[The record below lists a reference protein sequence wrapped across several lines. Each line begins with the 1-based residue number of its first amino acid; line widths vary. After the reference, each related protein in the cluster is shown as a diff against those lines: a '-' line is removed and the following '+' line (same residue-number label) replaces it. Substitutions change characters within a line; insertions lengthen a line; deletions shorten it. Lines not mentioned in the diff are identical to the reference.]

1 VPRIA
6 RIAGPAV
13 LAGAALGAVLVALA
27 VGGGASGAVAGGD
40 PIVLWGL
47 PIAKLLANLGVAT
60 TLGALLLA
68 IFALSASDDEFGRAL
83 DIAAAGA
90 GVWAVGGAVTS
101 FLTFSSIYQSRLSFD
116 EAYGQDLA
124 TFLTQVPIGRAW
136 LVFVLVGALLTVIC
150 FAVRNRT
157 LLAVV
162 TVGAVLGLI
171 PLAEDGGHAAGT
183 ESHDAAVTAIW
194 LHTVF
199 AALWVG
205 GLLTLA
211 LLRFTL
217 LPSRLAALLPRYS
230 TIALICFVVVAMSGL
245 VSATIRVGDV
255 PSLLTPYGALV
266 IAKVVALGALGV
278 FGALQRRA
286 LVRRITAGAAPRWFW
301 LLIASELT
309 VMGIASGVAAA
320 LARTAK
326 PVPVVTPE
334 PTRLTAAEIL
344 TGKPLPP
351 EFTPDR
357 WLTAWDVDLLW
368 LLVVGFGIFFY
379 LAGVWRL
386 HRRGDRW
393 PVHRTVLWVT
403 GMVVLFWVT
412 SGPLNVY
419 EQYLFSAHM
428 LGHMLLG
435 MAIPVLLV
443 LSAPLTLALR
453 AIRKRDD
460 DSRGPREWILLLVH
474 SRYAAVLTHPLVAGG
489 LFAASLWVFY
499 YTPLFRWATEE
510 HVGHTWMIIHFLLTG
525 YLFAQ
530 AVVGIDPVAGRPPYP
545 LRLIL
550 LLATMA
556 LHAFFGLSLVESH
569 GLLLADWYGAMGRTW
584 GLPPLEDQQAAG
596 GIAWS
601 VGEIPTVVL
610 AVLVAILWSRSD
622 ARDAK
627 RGDRKADRDGDAE
640 LAAYNAMLAERQIRA
655 VRAQGRDRR

>member
-6 RIAGPAV
+6 WVAGPAALLV
-13 LAGAALGAVLVALA
+13 AAFAAIGVALA
-27 VGGGASGAVAGGD
+27 AGGGAQPGVLGGD
-40 PIVLWGL
+40 PVVLWGL
-47 PIAKLLANLGVAT
+47 PIAKLVTNLGIAT

-68 IFALSASDDEFGRAL
+68 LFALSTAAEEFGRAL
-83 DIAAAGA
+83 DVAAAGA
-90 GVWAVGGAVTS
+90 GVWTVGGAITTY
-101 FLTFSSIYQSRLSFD
+101 LTFSSNFQAGGLSFD
-116 EAYGQDLA
+116 EGYGPALA
-124 TFLTQVPIGRAW
+124 TFLTQFPVGRAW
-136 LVFVLVGALLTVIC
+136 LILVLVGALLTVVC

-157 LLAVV
+157 ALAVV
-162 TVGAVLGLI
+162 TIAAVLGLV

-183 ESHDAAVTAIW
+183 DTHDAAVTAIW

-199 AALWVG
+199 AAVWVG
-205 GLLTLA
+205 GLITLV
-211 LLRFTL
+211 LLRSK
-217 LPSRLAALLPRYS
+217 LPPGRLAAVLPRYS
-230 TIALICFVVVAMSGL
+230 TVALICFVVVAASGF
-245 VSATIRVGDV
+245 VSASIRVGDL
-255 PSLLTPYGALV
+255 PSLFSPYGALV
-266 IAKVVALGALGV
+266 IAKVSALALLGV
-278 FGALQRRA
+278 LGALQRRV
-286 LVRRITAGAAPRWFW
+286 LVAKVVATAAPRWFW
-301 LLIASELT
+301 ILVASELA

-320 LARTAK
+320 LARTAT
-326 PVPVVTPE
+326 PVPAE
-334 PTRLTAAEIL
+334 PPTATALSPAEIL

-357 WLTAWDVDLLW
+357 WLTAWDLDLLW
-368 LLVVGFGIFFY
+368 LLVVGFGILFY

-393 PVHRTVLWVT
+393 PVLRTVLWVA
-403 GMVVLFWVT
+403 GMLTLFWVT
-412 SGPLNVY
+412 NGPLNVY
-419 EQYLFSAHM
+419 EQFLFSAHM

-453 AIRKRDD
+453 AIAKRDD

-499 YTPLFRWATEE
+499 YTPIFRWATEE
-510 HVGHTWMIIHFLLTG
+510 HVGHTWMIVHFLLTG

-610 AVLVAILWSRSD
+610 AVLVAILWNRSD
-622 ARDAK
+622 TRDAK
-627 RGDRKADRDGDAE
+627 RSDRAADRDGDAE
-640 LAAYNAMLAERQIRA
+640 LAAYNEMLASRSKRP
-655 VRAQGRDRR
+655 

>member
-1 VPRIA
+1 MSRLT
-6 RIAGPAV
+6 RIAGPAA
-13 LAGAALGAVLVALA
+13 LLIAAFAAVIVGLT
-27 VGGGASGAVAGGD
+27 VGGGAGGGVTGGD
-40 PIVLWGL
+40 PLVLWGL
-47 PIAKLLANLGVAT
+47 PIAKLIANLGVAT
-60 TLGALLLA
+60 TLGALLMAL
-68 IFALSASDDEFGRAL
+68 FALSATEPEFGRAL
-83 DIAAAGA
+83 DVAAAGA
-90 GVWAVGGAVTS
+90 GVWAVGGAITS

-124 TFLTQVPIGRAW
+124 TFLTEVPIGRAW
-136 LVFVLVGALLTVIC
+136 LIFVLVGALLTVVC

-157 LLAVV
+157 VLAILAIP
-162 TVGAVLGLI
+162 AVLGLI

-183 ESHDAAVTAIW
+183 DSHDAAVSAIW
-194 LHTVF
+194 LHTVC
-199 AALWVG
+199 AAAWVG
-205 GLLTLA
+205 GLVTLV
-211 LLRFTL
+211 LLRAKL
-217 LPSRLAALLPRYS
+217 SPARLAAVLPRYS
-230 TIALICFVVVAMSGL
+230 TVALICFVVVAASGY
-245 VSATIRVGDV
+245 VSASIRVGDL
-255 PSLLTPYGALV
+255 PSLLSPYGALV
-266 IAKVVALGALGV
+266 IAKVAALVALGVL
-278 FGALQRRA
+278 GALQRRI
-286 LVRRITAGAAPRWFW
+286 LVKKVAANAAPRWFW
-301 LLIASELT
+301 LLVASELA

-326 PVPVVTPE
+326 PVPDVTPE
-334 PTRLTAAEIL
+334 QTVLTPAEIL

-351 EFTPDR
+351 EFTLDR
-357 WLTAWDVDLLW
+357 WLTAWDLDLLW
-368 LLVVGFGIFFY
+368 LLVVGFGILFY

-393 PVHRTVLWVT
+393 PIHRSVLWVT
-403 GMVVLFWVT
+403 GMLALFWVT
-412 SGPLNVY
+412 NGPLNVY

-453 AIRKRDD
+453 TIQKRDD
-460 DSRGPREWILLLVH
+460 DSRGPREWIMLLVH
-474 SRYAAVLTHPLVAGG
+474 SRYATVLTHPLVAGG

-499 YTPLFRWATEE
+499 YTPIFRWATEE

-530 AVVGIDPVAGRPPYP
+530 AIVGIDPVAGRAPYP

-584 GLPPLEDQQAAG
+584 GLPPLADQQAAG

-610 AVLVAILWSRSD
+610 AVLVAILWNRSD

-627 RGDRKADRDGDAE
+627 RGDRRADRDGDAE
-640 LAAYNAMLAERQIRA
+640 LAAYNEMLAARSK
-655 VRAQGRDRR
+655 RD

>member
-1 VPRIA
+1 MPRLT
-6 RIAGPAV
+6 RIAGPAALV
-13 LAGAALGAVLVALA
+13 LAAFVAVVIGLG
-27 VGGGASGAVAGGD
+27 VGGGASGGVAGGD
-40 PIVLWGL
+40 PLVLWGL
-47 PIAKLLANLGVAT
+47 PIAKLVTNLGIAT

-68 IFALSASDDEFGRAL
+68 VFALSATADEFGRAL
-83 DIAAAGA
+83 DVAAAGA
-90 GVWAVGGAVTS
+90 GVWAVGGAITTY
-101 FLTFSSIYQSRLSFD
+101 LTFSSVYQGDGLSFD
-116 EAYGQDLA
+116 EAYGPALA
-124 TFLTQVPIGRAW
+124 TFLTQLPIGRAW
-136 LVFVLVGALLTVIC
+136 LILVIVGALLTVVC
-150 FAVRNRT
+150 FAVRNRVV
-157 LLAVV
+157 LAI
-162 TVGAVLGLI
+162 VLVAAAIGLV

-183 ESHDAAVTAIW
+183 DSHDAAVTAIW

-199 AALWVG
+199 AAVWVG
-205 GLLTLA
+205 GLITVV
-211 LLRFTL
+211 LLRSK
-217 LPSRLAALLPRYS
+217 LPPGRLAAVLPRYS
-230 TIALICFVVVAMSGL
+230 TVALICFVVVAASGYL
-245 VSATIRVGDV
+245 SASIRVGDL
-255 PSLLTPYGALV
+255 PSLLSPYGALV
-266 IAKVVALGALGV
+266 IAKVTALALLGV
-278 FGALQRRA
+278 LGALQRRV
-286 LVRRITAGAAPRWFW
+286 LVQKVVATAAPRWFW
-301 LLIASELT
+301 LLVALELA

-326 PVPVVTPE
+326 PVPDVAPE
-334 PTRLTAAEIL
+334 PAALTPAEIL
-344 TGKPLPP
+344 TGRPLPP
-351 EFTPDR
+351 EFTPER
-357 WLTAWDVDLLW
+357 WLTAWDLDLLW
-368 LLVVGFGIFFY
+368 LLVVGFGILFY

-393 PVHRTVLWVT
+393 PAHRVVLWVA
-403 GMVVLFWVT
+403 GMLALLWVT
-412 SGPLNVY
+412 NGPLNVY

-453 AIRKRDD
+453 TIRKRDD
-460 DSRGPREWILLLVH
+460 DSRGPREWILLIVH

-499 YTPLFRWATEE
+499 YTPIFRWATEE
-510 HVGHTWMIIHFLLTG
+510 HVGHTWMIVHFLLTG

-584 GLPPLEDQQAAG
+584 GLPPLADQQAAG

-610 AVLVAILWSRSD
+610 AVLVAILWNRSD
-622 ARDAK
+622 TRDAK
-627 RGDRKADRDGDAE
+627 RSDRAADRDGDAE
-640 LAAYNAMLAERQIRA
+640 LAEYNAMLSARSK
-655 VRAQGRDRR
+655 RD

>member
-1 VPRIA
+1 MPRVT
-6 RIAGPAV
+6 RIAGPAALI
-13 LAGAALGAVLVALA
+13 LAAFVAVVVGLE
-27 VGGGASGAVAGGD
+27 VGGGASGGVAGGD
-40 PIVLWGL
+40 PLVLWGL
-47 PIAKLLANLGVAT
+47 PIAKLVTNLGIAT

-68 IFALSASDDEFGRAL
+68 VFALSAAADEFGRAL
-83 DIAAAGA
+83 DVAAAGA
-90 GVWAVGGAVTS
+90 GVWAVAGAITTY
-101 FLTFSSIYQSRLSFD
+101 LTFSRVYQGDGLSFD
-116 EAYGQDLA
+116 EAYGPALA
-124 TFLTQVPIGRAW
+124 TFLTQLPIGRAW
-136 LVFVLVGALLTVIC
+136 LILVIVGALLTVVC
-150 FAVRNRT
+150 FAVRNRVVLAIV
-157 LLAVV
+157 LLA
-162 TVGAVLGLI
+162 AVLGLV

-183 ESHDAAVTAIW
+183 DSHDAAVTAIW

-199 AALWVG
+199 AAVWVG
-205 GLLTLA
+205 GLITIV
-211 LLRFTL
+211 LLRSKLT
-217 LPSRLAALLPRYS
+217 PGRLAAALPRYS
-230 TIALICFVVVAMSGL
+230 TIALICFVVVAASGYL
-245 VSATIRVGDV
+245 SASIRVGDL
-255 PSLLTPYGALV
+255 PSLLSPYGALV
-266 IAKVVALGALGV
+266 IAKVVALLVLGV
-278 FGALQRRA
+278 LGALQRRV
-286 LVRRITAGAAPRWFW
+286 LVKKVVATAAPRWFW
-301 LLIASELT
+301 LLVASELA

-326 PVPVVTPE
+326 PVPDVTPE
-334 PTRLTAAEIL
+334 PAALTPAEIL
-344 TGKPLPP
+344 TGRPLPP
-351 EFTPDR
+351 EFTPER
-357 WLTAWDVDLLW
+357 WLTAWDLDLLW
-368 LLVVGFGIFFY
+368 LLVVGFGTFFY

-393 PVHRTVLWVT
+393 PVHRGVLWVT
-403 GMVVLFWVT
+403 GMLALLWVT
-412 SGPLNVY
+412 NGPLNVY

-453 AIRKRDD
+453 TIRKRDD
-460 DSRGPREWILLLVH
+460 DSRGPREWILLIVH

-499 YTPLFRWATEE
+499 YTPIFRWATEE
-510 HVGHTWMIIHFLLTG
+510 HVGHTWMIVHFLLTG

-584 GLPPLEDQQAAG
+584 GLPPLADQQAAG

-610 AVLVAILWSRSD
+610 AVLVAILWNRSD
-622 ARDAK
+622 TRDAK
-627 RGDRKADRDGDAE
+627 RSDRAADRDGDAE
-640 LAAYNAMLAERQIRA
+640 LAEYNAMLAARSK
-655 VRAQGRDRR
+655 RD

>member
-1 VPRIA
+1 MLRLT
-6 RIAGPAV
+6 RIAGPAA
-13 LAGAALGAVLVALA
+13 LLIAAFAAVIVALA
-27 VGGGASGAVAGGD
+27 VGGGASGGIAGGD
-40 PIVLWGL
+40 LVVLWGL
-47 PIAKLLANLGVAT
+47 PIAKLIANLGVAT

-68 IFALSASDDEFGRAL
+68 LFALSARDEEFGRAL

-90 GVWAVGGAVTS
+90 GVWAVGGAITS

-157 LLAVV
+157 LLAII
-162 TVGAVLGLI
+162 TFAAALGLI
-171 PLAEDGGHAAGT
+171 PLAEDGGHAAGAD
-183 ESHDAAVTAIW
+183 SHDAAVTAIW
-194 LHTVF
+194 LHTLF

-205 GLLTLA
+205 GLITLL
-211 LLRFTL
+211 LLRGK
-217 LPSRLAALLPRYS
+217 LPPGRLAAVLPRYS
-230 TIALICFVVVAMSGL
+230 TIALICFVVVAASGY
-245 VSATIRVGDV
+245 VSASIRVGDL
-255 PSLLTPYGALV
+255 PSLLSPYGALV
-266 IAKVVALGALGV
+266 IAKVAALALLGV
-278 FGALQRRA
+278 LGALQRRI
-286 LVRRITAGAAPRWFW
+286 LVKKVVAHAASRWFW
-301 LLIASELT
+301 LLVASELA
-309 VMGIASGVAAA
+309 VMGVASGVAAA

-326 PVPVVTPE
+326 PVPDVTPE
-334 PTRLTAAEIL
+334 QIELTPAEIL
-344 TGKPLPP
+344 TGTPLPP

-357 WLTAWDVDLLW
+357 WVTAWELDLLW
-368 LLVVGFGIFFY
+368 LLVVGFGILFY
-379 LAGVWRL
+379 LAGVRRL

-393 PVHRTVLWVT
+393 PVHRTVLWVA
-403 GMVVLFWVT
+403 GMLVLLWVT
-412 SGPLNVY
+412 NGALNVY

-428 LGHMLLG
+428 LGHMLLS

-453 AIRKRDD
+453 AITKRDD
-460 DSRGPREWILLLVH
+460 DSRGPREWIMLLVH

-530 AVVGIDPVAGRPPYP
+530 AIVGIDPVAGRAPYP

-556 LHAFFGLSLVESH
+556 MHAFFGLSLVEGE

-610 AVLVAILWSRSD
+610 AVLVAILWNRSD

-640 LAAYNAMLAERQIRA
+640 LTAYNEMLASRSKR
-655 VRAQGRDRR
+655 G